1 MAWRAQ
7 LSDRPIRQLAIL
19 STKPGVLAAW
29 TQSDRL
35 VFLDLSSGVKVDDL
49 TLIPPPNL
57 PPPPL
62 LPLPSLITVAPSPAN
77 EKSDLSVMDFD
88 LSNSTFT
95 GMKWVEQ
102 MKAPN
107 GDFLPMIRV
116 QGTAVYPSAD
126 GSFWVRGTEPSGWFF
141 ETNTESKRLEM
152 DAGTRIVSFAFDR
165 KEGVSA
171 ALDSQGRLHLY
182 RKAVRVGGFDTPLQ
196 IEDDLQPAASISEG
210 GDHCFLTDGARIAI
224 FDLNGNLQK
233 TIELH
238 FSLGAF
244 GVSPDGKTI
253 VVGDLDAGVLRVYG
267 GRNWVPTYQRFAVD
281 VLAEAKRAQLMG
293 TGTTSGAALGP
304 IAVGAKGALAFAI
317 AGTVCVTTI
326 ARLKPPAPPKI
337 KAPPALSIP
346 DTNSDAVAAK
356 SGGENT
362 APTP

>member
-7 LSDRPIRQLAIL
+7 LSDRPIRGLSIL

-35 VFLDLSSGVKVDDL
+35 VFLDLSSGVKVNDL
-49 TLIPPPNL
+49 TLIPPPDLPPTPLL
-57 PPPPL
+57 PPP
-62 LPLPSLITVAPSPAN
+62 SLIIVAPSAAT
-77 EKSDLSVMDFD
+77 EKPDHSAMDFD
-88 LSNSTFT
+88 LSTLAPV
-95 GMKWVEQ
+95 GMRWVEQ

-107 GDFLPMIRV
+107 GDFLPMCRV
-116 QGTAVYPSAD
+116 QGTAVYPAAD
-126 GSFWVRGTEPSGWFF
+126 GSFWVRGTEQSVWFF
-141 ETNTESKRLEM
+141 ETGSESKRLEL
-152 DAGTRIVSFAFDR
+152 DAETRIVSFAFDR

-171 ALDSQGRLHLY
+171 ALDSRGKLHLY
-182 RKAVRVGGFDTPLQ
+182 RKAVRVGSFDTPLH
-196 IEDDLQPAASISEG
+196 IEDDLQPAALISDG

-224 FDLNGNLQK
+224 FDLTGKLQK

-253 VVGDLDAGVLRVYG
+253 VVGDLDAGVLRVYS

-326 ARLKPPAPPKI
+326 ARLKPPAPPKV
-337 KAPPALSIP
+337 KAPPVLA
-346 DTNSDAVAAK
+346 TQEGNSDAVSAK
-356 SGGENT
+356 SGGEN
-362 APTP
+362 AAKTP